1 MSSVSEKSIKNA
13 RLEFRVPR
21 TQKELIEDAANIQG
35 ISVSDF
41 LASVAH
47 REAVRVIQ
55 ESAAIQLTREESARF
70 VETLLAPPS
79 PNAALQKLM
88 VAPSTLRAH

>member
-1 MSSVSEKSIKNA
+1 MKDA
-13 RLEFRVPR
+13 RLEFRVPS

-35 ISVSDF
+35 MSVSDF

-47 REAVRVIQ
+47 REAMRVIQ

-70 VETLLAPPS
+70 VETLLTPPA

-88 VAPSTLRAH
+88 ATTSTPRAH